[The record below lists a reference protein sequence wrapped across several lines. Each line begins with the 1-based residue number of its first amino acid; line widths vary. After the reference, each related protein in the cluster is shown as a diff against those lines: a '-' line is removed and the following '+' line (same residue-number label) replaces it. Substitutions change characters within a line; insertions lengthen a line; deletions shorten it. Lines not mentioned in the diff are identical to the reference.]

1 LKASQQLRKLLCG
14 ESCEQIL
21 EAHNALSATIVE
33 AAGVPGIWA
42 SSLTL
47 SCSNGLR
54 DNSELTMTQAL
65 EILES
70 MTARVEIPILF
81 DGDTGYGHFNH
92 FQQLVRRLCS
102 RQVAGVCIEDKVF
115 PKTNSFLHSEQQEL
129 APIEEFCGKIRA
141 GKDCQTDPDFVL
153 VARTEALI
161 TGLDVGSA
169 IERAERYVEA
179 GADAVLVQSK
189 DPSFAPIQEFMQRF
203 GGAAPVICVPTTY
216 YSTPREA
223 FERAGVAL
231 VIWANQMLRA
241 SVEAMQRVATRIAE
255 SGSARDVEDFIV
267 PVKEL
272 FRLQD
277 ADGLSEIVRTYGQNS
292 PWKAVV
298 LAASRGEGLDTLTT
312 DRPKCMIPIGGVPVI
327 EKLVQHL
334 RAEGVRDIS
343 IVRGYCGEALSPEGA
358 TYYDNPR
365 WQQTGE
371 LASLAAARTAL
382 KGDVVFAYGDL
393 IFKRYILH
401 ELMTS
406 DAVITLVVDVSKS
419 FLETGRRAD
428 RVKLSAPPPSSY
440 DEGEYSLTAI
450 SANLPDAETHGEWIG
465 LARSTTEGTELLHRA
480 LDEILDRPGGDQ
492 LDMSA
497 LFTRLIESG
506 TEIRAS
512 FVQRD
517 WIDINGVQDVA
528 EGNTR

>member
-1 LKASQQLRKLLCG
+1 MKASQQLRQLLCG

-33 AAGVPGIWA
+33 AAGVPGIWV

-47 SCSNGLR
+47 SCANGLR

-92 FQQLVRRLCS
+92 FQQLVRRLCL
-102 RQVAGVCIEDKVF
+102 RGVAGVCIEDKVF
-115 PKTNSFLHSEQQEL
+115 PKTNSFLRSEQQKL
-129 APIEEFCGKIRA
+129 APVEEFCGKIRA

-161 TGLDVGSA
+161 TGLGMECA

-179 GADAVLVQSK
+179 GADAVLIHSK
-189 DPSFAPIQEFMQRF
+189 DSSFAPIQEFMRRF
-203 GGAAPVICVPTTY
+203 GDAAPVICVPTTY
-216 YSTPREA
+216 YSTPPEA
-223 FERAGVAL
+223 FDHAGIAL

-241 SVEAMQRVATRIAE
+241 GVDAMQRVAARIGE
-255 SGSARDVEDFIV
+255 SGSARDVEDFIA

-277 ADGLSEIVRTYGQNS
+277 ADGLSQIDRTYGQNS
-292 PWKAVV
+292 TWKAVV
-298 LAASRGEGLDTLTT
+298 LAASRGEGLDALTS
-312 DRPKCMIPIGGVPVI
+312 DRPKCMIPVRGIPVI
-327 EKLVQHL
+327 EKLVQNL

-371 LASLAAARTAL
+371 IASLASARAAL
-382 KGDVVFAYGDL
+382 KGDIVFAYGDL

-406 DAVITLVVDVSKS
+406 GAAITLVVDASKP
-419 FLETGRRAD
+419 FLDTGRRVD
-428 RVKLSAPPPSSY
+428 RVTLSAPPPATY
-440 DEGEYSLTAI
+440 DEDEYSLAAI
-450 SANLPDAETHGEWIG
+450 SADLPDAETHGEWIG
-465 LARSTTEGTELLHRA
+465 LGRSSAEGT
-480 LDEILDRPGGDQ
+480 
-492 LDMSA
+492 
-497 LFTRLIESG
+497 
-506 TEIRAS
+506 
-512 FVQRD
+512 
-517 WIDINGVQDVA
+517 
-528 EGNTR
+528 

>member
-1 LKASQQLRKLLCG
+1 MKASQRLRQLLFEG
-14 ESCEQIL
+14 PCEQIL

-33 AAGVPGIWA
+33 AAGIPGIWA

-70 MTARVEIPILF
+70 MTARVEIPVLF

-115 PKTNSFLHSEQQEL
+115 PKTNSFLRSEQQEL

-141 GKDCQTDPDFVL
+141 GKDCQTDPDFVI

-161 TGLDVGSA
+161 TGLDVGAA
-169 IERAERYVEA
+169 IERAERYAEA

-189 DPSFAPIQEFMQRF
+189 NPSFAPIQEFMRRF
-203 GGAAPVICVPTTY
+203 GKAAPVICVPTTY

-223 FERAGVAL
+223 FERAGIAL

-241 SVEAMQRVATRIAE
+241 SVEAMQRVASRIGE
-255 SGSARDVEDFIV
+255 SRSARDVEDFIA

-292 PWKAVV
+292 PWKGVV
-298 LAASRGEGLDTLTT
+298 LAASRGDGLDALTT
-312 DRPKCMIPIGGVPVI
+312 NRPKCMIPIGGVPVI
-327 EKLVQHL
+327 EKLVQNL

-343 IVRGYCGEALSPEGA
+343 IVRGYCPEALSPEGA

-365 WQQTGE
+365 WHQTGE
-371 LASLAAARTAL
+371 LASLASARTAL

-393 IFKRYILH
+393 VFKRYILH
-401 ELMTS
+401 ELMAS
-406 DAVITLVVDVSKS
+406 DAAITLVVDVSRS

-428 RVKLSAPPPSSY
+428 RVKLSAPPPTTY
-440 DEGEYSLTAI
+440 DEREYSLVAI
-450 SANLPDAETHGEWIG
+450 SSDLADDETHGEWIG
-465 LARSTTEGTELLHRA
+465 LARASSEGTERLRQA
-480 LDEILDRPGGDQ
+480 LDEILEQPGGEQ
-492 LDMSA
+492 SDMSA
-497 LFTRLIESG
+497 LFRHLLDRG
-506 TEIRAS
+506 TEIRVI
-512 FVQRD
+512 FIQRD

-528 EGNTR
+528 EGSTR